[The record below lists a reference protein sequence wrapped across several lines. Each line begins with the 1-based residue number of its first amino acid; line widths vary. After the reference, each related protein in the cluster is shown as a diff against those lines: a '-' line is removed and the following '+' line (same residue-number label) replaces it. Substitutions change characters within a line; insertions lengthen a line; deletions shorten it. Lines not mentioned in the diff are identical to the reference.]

1 MTISANAEKLEPAAA
16 CPYLCHTVEFNNSN
30 WAVLQRNLQKAWC
43 WWGMVAK
50 VLTRTGVTVQAQ
62 SMLYKAVVKTVLL
75 YRTESWMVMRTMLK
89 VMERIHHWV
98 GRGILGKTA

>member
-1 MTISANAEKLEPAAA
+1 M
-16 CPYLCHTVEFNNSN
+16 
-30 WAVLQRNLQKAWC
+30 
-43 WWGMVAK
+43 AK

-62 SMLYKAVVKTVLL
+62 EMLYKAVVKTVLL
-75 YRTESWMVMRTMLK
+75 YGIESWMVRRTMLK